1 MNSLH
6 RGVNSVATLLLGA
19 LLALSAA
26 AQDISSEE
34 EITPPENWYQVEVIL
49 FTQQGNLGGETPPQ
63 EYSIEF
69 PDNWLELVD
78 PNMPVEENGLPLAE
92 GGLIAHQETELLE
105 QRIIPL
111 VTVQDPAIS
120 LVTESGDSP
129 ESILDEQ
136 LIEPAI
142 NQVTDQ
148 ITDQYVPEYEAPFR
162 LLDPEFRDLNESATA
177 MARRQYNVVF
187 HEAWRFQ
194 AQTEETDPWIL
205 IKAGQSLEGRYQIE
219 GTLRFYKSRFLHFEP
234 NLWLLEF
241 ANDDSRLIEL
251 PEFPVKPD
259 PVVTEIELS
268 ESVASATMDDLG
280 LLTTQDSELLITNSP
295 ERPVMNSPER
305 PVMNS
310 PERSVMNSPERP
322 AIKNPERPAA
332 KAPEYPLMEDKLT
345 PLLVTERAQPRL
357 YPVSAVWVY
366 NRSKR
371 VDENEIYYLD
381 HPQMG
386 AIVTIKA
393 YEPELLNPPI
403 IEPVESIVED

>member
-1 MNSLH
+1 MLMNSLH
-6 RGVNSVATLLLGA
+6 RGVNSAATLLLGA
-19 LLALSAA
+19 LLAFSTAA
-26 AQDISSEE
+26 LEISSEE

-111 VTVQDPAIS
+111 VTVQDPVIS
-120 LVTESGDSP
+120 LVTEAGDSHK
-129 ESILDEQ
+129 SILDEQ
-136 LIEPAI
+136 LIDPAI

-162 LLDPEFRDLNESATA
+162 LLAPEFRDLNESATA

-194 AQTEETDPWIL
+194 TQTETDPWIL
-205 IKAGQSLEGRYQIE
+205 IKVGQSLEGRYQIE

-251 PEFPVKPD
+251 PEFPIKPD
-259 PVVTEIELS
+259 PVETEIELS

-280 LLTTQDSELLITNSP
+280 LPTTQDSEFLVTNSPELSATNSP
-295 ERPVMNSPER
+295 ERS
-305 PVMNS
+305 
-310 PERSVMNSPERP
+310 
-322 AIKNPERPAA
+322 AIR
-332 KAPEYPLMEDKLT
+332 
-345 PLLVTERAQPRL
+345 QP
-357 YPVSAVWVY
+357 
-366 NRSKR
+366 
-371 VDENEIYYLD
+371 
-381 HPQMG
+381 
-386 AIVTIKA
+386 
-393 YEPELLNPPI
+393 
-403 IEPVESIVED
+403 

>member
-1 MNSLH
+1 MLMNGLH
-6 RGVNSVATLLLGA
+6 RGVNSAATLLLGA
-19 LLALSAA
+19 LLGSSAV
-26 AQDISSEE
+26 AQGLNPEE

-49 FTQQGNLGGETPPQ
+49 FTQQGNLGGETPPE
-63 EYSIEF
+63 EYNTEF

-92 GGLIAHQETELLE
+92 GGLIVHQTEHQETDLPEP
-105 QRIIPL
+105 RIIPL

-120 LVTESGDSP
+120 LVAEASDTSE
-129 ESILDEQ
+129 LTFAEQ
-136 LIEPAI
+136 LIDRGP
-142 NQVTDQ
+142 DQ

-162 LLDPEFRDLNESATA
+162 LLDREFRDLNESAAA

-194 AQTEETDPWIL
+194 TQTEETDPWIL

-219 GTLRFYKSRFLHFEP
+219 GALRFYKSRFLHFEP

-251 PEFPVKPD
+251 PKFPVKLELAE
-259 PVVTEIELS
+259 TEIELS
-268 ESVASATMDDLG
+268 ESIAASMDDLG
-280 LLTTQDSELLITNSP
+280 LPTAEDYERLVTNSPERPITNSP
-295 ERPVMNSPER
+295 ERS
-305 PVMNS
+305 
-310 PERSVMNSPERP
+310 
-322 AIKNPERPAA
+322 IT
-332 KAPEYPLMEDKLT
+332 KAPKYPLIEDDLI
-345 PLLVTERAQPRL
+345 PLLVTEQAQPKQ
-357 YPVSAVWVY
+357 YPVSSVWVF

-371 VDENEIYYLD
+371 IDENEIYYLD

-393 YEPELLNPPI
+393 YEAELLNPPI
-403 IEPVESIVED
+403 HLGDPAEPPLED

>member
-1 MNSLH
+1 MLMNSLH
-6 RGVNSVATLLLGA
+6 RGVNAAATLLLSA
-19 LLALSAA
+19 LVGFSAA
-26 AQDISSEE
+26 AQDLNPEE

-49 FTQQGNLGGETPPQ
+49 FTQQGNLGGEAPPQ
-63 EYSIEF
+63 EYITEF

-92 GGLIAHQETELLE
+92 GRLVAQRESGLLE

-111 VTVQDPAIS
+111 TTVQDPAIS
-120 LVTESGDSP
+120 LATENSDSS

-136 LIEPAI
+136 LIGLAA
-142 NQVTDQ
+142 DQ
-148 ITDQYVPEYEAPFR
+148 ITNQYVPEYEAPFR
-162 LLDPEFRDLNESATA
+162 LLDSEFRDLNESATA

-194 AQTEETDPWIL
+194 TQTEETDPWVL

-241 ANDDSRLIEL
+241 ANDDSALIEL

-259 PVVTEIELS
+259 PIETEIELS
-268 ESVASATMDDLG
+268 ESVAASTMDDLG
-280 LLTTQDSELLITNSP
+280 LSATEYS
-295 ERPVMNSPER
+295 ERPVIKSPED
-305 PVMNS
+305 
-310 PERSVMNSPERP
+310 
-322 AIKNPERPAA
+322 
-332 KAPEYPLMEDKLT
+332 PLIEDDLT
-345 PLLVTERAQPRL
+345 PLLVTEQAQVKK
-357 YPVSAVWVY
+357 YPVSALWVF

-371 VDENEIYYLD
+371 VDEKEIYYLD

-386 AIVTIKA
+386 AIVTVKG
-393 YEPELLNPPI
+393 YEPELLNPPTGQA
-403 IEPVESIVED
+403 EPVEPGVED

>member
-1 MNSLH
+1 MLMNGLH
-6 RGVNSVATLLLGA
+6 RGVNSAATLLLGA
-19 LLALSAA
+19 LLGSSAV
-26 AQDISSEE
+26 AQGLNPEE

-49 FTQQGNLGGETPPQ
+49 FTQQGNLGGETPPE
-63 EYSIEF
+63 EYNTEF

-92 GGLIAHQETELLE
+92 GGLIAHQTGHQETDLLE
-105 QRIIPL
+105 PRIIPL

-120 LVTESGDSP
+120 LVAEASDTSE
-129 ESILDEQ
+129 LTFAEQ
-136 LIEPAI
+136 LIDQGP
-142 NQVTDQ
+142 DQ

-162 LLDPEFRDLNESATA
+162 LLDREFRDLNESAAA

-194 AQTEETDPWIL
+194 TQTEETEPWIL

-219 GTLRFYKSRFLHFEP
+219 GALRFYKSRFLHFEP

-251 PEFPVKPD
+251 PKFPVKLELAE
-259 PVVTEIELS
+259 TEIELS
-268 ESVASATMDDLG
+268 ESIAAASMDDLG
-280 LLTTQDSELLITNSP
+280 LPTAEDYERLVTNSP
-295 ERPVMNSPER
+295 ERPVTNSPER
-305 PVMNS
+305 PITNS
-310 PERSVMNSPERP
+310 PERS
-322 AIKNPERPAA
+322 IT
-332 KAPEYPLMEDKLT
+332 KAPKYPLIEDDLI
-345 PLLVTERAQPRL
+345 PLLVTEQAQPKQ
-357 YPVSAVWVY
+357 YPVSSVWVF

-371 VDENEIYYLD
+371 IDENEIYYLD

-393 YEPELLNPPI
+393 YEAELLNPPI
-403 IEPVESIVED
+403 HLGDPAEPPLED

>member
-6 RGVNSVATLLLGA
+6 RGVNAAATLLLGA
-19 LLALSAA
+19 LVGFSAA
-26 AQDISSEE
+26 AQDLSPDE
-34 EITPPENWYQVEVIL
+34 EITPPENWYQVEIIL
-49 FTQQGNLGGETPPQ
+49 FTQQGNLGGEAPPQ
-63 EYSIEF
+63 EYITEF

-92 GGLIAHQETELLE
+92 GGLIAQREAELLE

-111 VTVQDPAIS
+111 ITVQDPAIS
-120 LVTESGDSP
+120 LVTEASDSP

-136 LIEPAI
+136 LVVPTA
-142 NQVTDQ
+142 DQ
-148 ITDQYVPEYEAPFR
+148 TTDQYVPEYEAQFR
-162 LLDPEFRDLNESATA
+162 LLDREFRDLNESATA

-194 AQTEETDPWIL
+194 TQSEETDPWIL
-205 IKAGQSLEGRYQIE
+205 IKAGQSLKGRYQIE

-241 ANDDSRLIEL
+241 ANNDSTLIEL
-251 PEFPVKPD
+251 PEFPVKSD
-259 PVVTEIELS
+259 PVAAEIELS

-280 LLTTQDSELLITNSP
+280 LPAAEYS
-295 ERPVMNSPER
+295 ERPL
-305 PVMNS
+305 
-310 PERSVMNSPERP
+310 
-322 AIKNPERPAA
+322 IKP
-332 KAPEYPLMEDKLT
+332 PEYPFIEDDLT
-345 PLLVTERAQPRL
+345 PLLVTEQARVKQ
-357 YPVSAVWVY
+357 YPVSALWIF

-371 VDENEIYYLD
+371 VDEKEIYYLD

-393 YEPELLNPPI
+393 YEPELLNPPTGEAESA
-403 IEPVESIVED
+403 EPVLED

>member
-1 MNSLH
+1 MLMNGLH
-6 RGVNSVATLLLGA
+6 RGVNSAATLLLGA
-19 LLALSAA
+19 LLGSSAV
-26 AQDISSEE
+26 AQGLNPEE

-49 FTQQGNLGGETPPQ
+49 FTQQGNLGGETPPE
-63 EYSIEF
+63 EYNTEF

-92 GGLIAHQETELLE
+92 GGLIVHQTGHQETDLPEP
-105 QRIIPL
+105 RIIPL

-120 LVTESGDSP
+120 LVTEASDTP
-129 ESILDEQ
+129 ELTFSEQ
-136 LIEPAI
+136 LIDPGP
-142 NQVTDQ
+142 DQ

-162 LLDPEFRDLNESATA
+162 LLDREFRDLNESAAA

-194 AQTEETDPWIL
+194 TQTEETDPWIL

-219 GTLRFYKSRFLHFEP
+219 GALRFYKSRFLHFEP

-251 PEFPVKPD
+251 PKFPVKLELAE
-259 PVVTEIELS
+259 TEIELS
-268 ESVASATMDDLG
+268 ESIAASMDDLG
-280 LLTTQDSELLITNSP
+280 LPTAEDYERPITNSP
-295 ERPVMNSPER
+295 ERS
-305 PVMNS
+305 
-310 PERSVMNSPERP
+310 
-322 AIKNPERPAA
+322 IT
-332 KAPEYPLMEDKLT
+332 KAPKYPLIEDDLI
-345 PLLVTERAQPRL
+345 PLLVTEQAQPKQ
-357 YPVSAVWVY
+357 YPVSSVWVF

-371 VDENEIYYLD
+371 IDENEIYYLD

-393 YEPELLNPPI
+393 YEAELLNPPI
-403 IEPVESIVED
+403 HLGDPAEPPLED

>member
-6 RGVNSVATLLLGA
+6 RGVNSAATLLLGA
-19 LLALSAA
+19 LLAFSTAA
-26 AQDISSEE
+26 LEISSEE

-92 GGLIAHQETELLE
+92 GALIAHQETELLE

-111 VTVQDPAIS
+111 VTVQDPVIS
-120 LVTESGDSP
+120 LVTEAGDSHK
-129 ESILDEQ
+129 SILNEQ
-136 LIEPAI
+136 LIDPAI

-162 LLDPEFRDLNESATA
+162 LLAPEFRDLNESATA

-194 AQTEETDPWIL
+194 TQTEETDPWIL
-205 IKAGQSLEGRYQIE
+205 IKVGQSLEGRYQIE

-251 PEFPVKPD
+251 PEFPIKPD
-259 PVVTEIELS
+259 PVETEIELS

-280 LLTTQDSELLITNSP
+280 LPTTQDSEFLVTNSP
-295 ERPVMNSPER
+295 ELV
-305 PVMNS
+305 VID
-310 PERSVMNSPERP
+310 SPERP
-322 AIKNPERPAA
+322 ATKN
-332 KAPEYPLMEDKLT
+332 PEYPLIEDKLT
-345 PLLVTERAQPRL
+345 PLLATEQAQPKQ
-357 YPVSAVWVY
+357 YPVSAVWVF

-371 VDENEIYYLD
+371 IDEDEIYYLD

-403 IEPVESIVED
+403 VESAEPELKEPLLED

>member
-1 MNSLH
+1 MLMNSLH
-6 RGVNSVATLLLGA
+6 RGVNSAATLLLGA
-19 LLALSAA
+19 LLAFSTAA
-26 AQDISSEE
+26 LEISSEE

-92 GGLIAHQETELLE
+92 GALIAHQETELLE

-111 VTVQDPAIS
+111 VTVQDPVIS
-120 LVTESGDSP
+120 LVTEAGDSHK
-129 ESILDEQ
+129 SILDEQ
-136 LIEPAI
+136 LIDPAI

-162 LLDPEFRDLNESATA
+162 LLAPEFRDLNESATA

-194 AQTEETDPWIL
+194 TQTEETDPWIL
-205 IKAGQSLEGRYQIE
+205 IKVGQSLEGRYQIE

-251 PEFPVKPD
+251 PEFPTKPD
-259 PVVTEIELS
+259 PVETEIELS

-280 LLTTQDSELLITNSP
+280 LPTTQDSEFLVTNSP
-295 ERPVMNSPER
+295 ELV
-305 PVMNS
+305 VID
-310 PERSVMNSPERP
+310 SPERP
-322 AIKNPERPAA
+322 ATKN
-332 KAPEYPLMEDKLT
+332 PEYPLIEDKLT
-345 PLLVTERAQPRL
+345 PLLATEQAQPKQ
-357 YPVSAVWVY
+357 YPVSAVWVF

-371 VDENEIYYLD
+371 IDEDEIYYLD

-403 IEPVESIVED
+403 VESAEPELKEPLLED